1 MLAISAGDL
10 GLPLGK
16 GGLDRGTAERVSSG
30 SAGRVGIFI
39 MVIRRESVKKF
50 LTKNRKWAQIMG
62 RLVIDVYPVWIQIIR
77 KIGQIHGIY
86 LAR

>member
-30 SAGRVGIFI
+30 SAGRVVNFYYGMYLEECLEI
-39 MVIRRESVKKF
+39 SNKKS
-50 LTKNRKWAQIMG
+50 KMG
-62 RLVIDVYPVWIQIIR
+62 SNNGNW
-77 KIGQIHGIY
+77 
-86 LAR
+86 